1 MLQYAKKMK
10 QHAKTIFL
18 PSGCCER
25 YIDFSHYPE
34 GAAWFGHGIALAGIG
49 RHVPGYLIDYPKP
62 RRQIVIVVTRG
73 TYSVDTLDKVVTLS
87 AGELFIIPAGIRQRY
102 WTDDDST
109 CLFFLLASF
118 SEDWPQST
126 GIHIR
131 QVQHIQELKDLLD
144 FAYRVANSNLGRSP
158 QIARAV
164 AELIVE
170 LLKQELDYPILSVS
184 PEEQIPVLFRRHPER
199 AWTIAELAAQC
210 GLSESYLALRCRK
223 RFGKAPG
230 ALLTEIRMTL
240 ARRLLRESDYQ
251 VKVIAATCGYPHPDS
266 FCRAFKK
273 EFGQTPL
280 DFRTRSQDA

>member
-102 WTDDDST
+102 WTDDDSA
-109 CLFFLLASF
+109 CLFFSACLL
-118 SEDWPQST
+118 
-126 GIHIR
+126 
-131 QVQHIQELKDLLD
+131 L
-144 FAYRVANSNLGRSP
+144 
-158 QIARAV
+158 
-164 AELIVE
+164 
-170 LLKQELDYPILSVS
+170 
-184 PEEQIPVLFRRHPER
+184 RR
-199 AWTIAELAAQC
+199 LAAKYGDSYSAGAAYSGVEGFIGFRISCCKLQSGAFASNCTGCC
-210 GLSESYLALRCRK
+210 GADR
-223 RFGKAPG
+223 
-230 ALLTEIRMTL
+230 
-240 ARRLLRESDYQ
+240 
-251 VKVIAATCGYPHPDS
+251 
-266 FCRAFKK
+266 
-273 EFGQTPL
+273 
-280 DFRTRSQDA
+280 

>member
-1 MLQYAKKMK
+1 MCAK
-10 QHAKTIFL
+10 QRTL
-18 PSGCCER
+18 PQLFPAPVFCM
-25 YIDFSHYPE
+25 ID
-34 GAAWFGHGIALAGIG
+34 GIALAGIG

-102 WTDDDST
+102 WTDDDSA

-170 LLKQELDYPILSVS
+170 LLKQELDYPVLSVS
-184 PEEQIPVLFRRHPER
+184 PEEQIPLLFRQHPER
-199 AWTIAELAAQC
+199 GWTIAELAAQC

-251 VKVIAATCGYPHPDS
+251 VKVIAAACGYPHPDS

-280 DFRTRSQDA
+280 DFRARSQDA